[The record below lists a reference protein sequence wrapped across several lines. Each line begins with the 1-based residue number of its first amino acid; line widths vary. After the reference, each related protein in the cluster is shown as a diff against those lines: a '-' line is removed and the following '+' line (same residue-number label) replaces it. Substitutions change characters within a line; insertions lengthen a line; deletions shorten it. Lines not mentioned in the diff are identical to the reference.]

1 MVMKVLQSI
10 ISDILTVVYQQLGC
24 AILLAVMFMFIYLF
38 AKERGWKKIFIA
50 WKDAWKKQAAF
61 RRIFLLA
68 VYVAI
73 VLLITLLNREIWENP
88 LSDVLG
94 TWGLY
99 NKKGKLTT
107 EVIENLLMFVPFPI
121 LMFAAFR
128 DKLLKSVKLHDIL
141 WTSIKISFLFSA
153 GIEVAQLLF
162 RLGTFQLSDLF
173 YNTLGGILGGLCY
186 CIGCKLKK
194 EK

>member
-1 MVMKVLQSI
+1 M
-10 ISDILTVVYQQLGC
+10 
-24 AILLAVMFMFIYLF
+24 
-38 AKERGWKKIFIA
+38 
-50 WKDAWKKQAAF
+50 
-61 RRIFLLA
+61 
-68 VYVAI
+68 
-73 VLLITLLNREIWENP
+73 
-88 LSDVLG
+88 LG

-128 DKLLKSVKLHDIL
+128 DRLLKCMRLCGIL

-186 CIGCKLKK
+186 FIGCKLKK
-194 EK
+194 GK

>member
-1 MVMKVLQSI
+1 MSI
-10 ISDILTVVYQQLGC
+10 RKRPHRSISTLVWSLFLLSPLEDVTQQL
-24 AILLAVMFMFIYLF
+24 FFIQSLSEGF
-38 AKERGWKKIFIA
+38 
-50 WKDAWKKQAAF
+50 F
-61 RRIFLLA
+61 RRIFFLA

-107 EVIENLLMFVPFPI
+107 EVIENLLMFVPFPV
-121 LMFAAFR
+121 LMFVAFR
-128 DKLLKSVKLHDIL
+128 DKLLKSMKLHDIL
-141 WTSIKISFLFSA
+141 WTSIRISFLFSA

-186 CIGCKLKK
+186 FIGYKLKK
-194 EK
+194 GNKQKTEKPDKLDV